1 MKIITLIP
9 SRLGST
15 RLPNKPLANIAGK
28 AMILHVVDRVWEAGI
43 KDVYVAAA
51 EKEIADVVEKAGA
64 KAVLTDPDLASGTDR
79 IYQALQK
86 ISNNQDVEYII
97 NVQGDLPT
105 IEPDVIKQTLELIK
119 KGDCDITTAVA
130 KITNNNEKTNPN
142 VVKAVVSW
150 KSDKEGQALYF
161 TRATAPYGEGD
172 LFHHIGLYIYKR
184 SALEKFVKLEAS
196 QLEKREKLE
205 QLRALENNMT
215 IGVVKVNTVPL
226 GVDTLE
232 DLETAREMLKKK

>member
-43 KDVYVAAA
+43 KDVFVAAA
-51 EKEIADVVEKAGA
+51 EKEIVDIVEKAGA
-64 KAVLTDPDLASGTDR
+64 KAVLTDPDLPSGTDR

-86 ISNNQDVEYII
+86 IPNNQDVEYII

-119 KGDCDITTAVA
+119 KSNYDITTAVA

-161 TRATAPYGEGD
+161 TRATAPHGEGD

-184 SALEKFVKLEAS
+184 SVLEKFVQLEAS
-196 QLEKREKLE
+196 PLEKREKLE
-205 QLRALENNMT
+205 QLRALENAMT

-232 DLETAREMLKKK
+232 DLETAREMLK